1 MRCFRCFKCWVK
13 KWSCFFA
20 YQNSLPEFFPCQLCR
35 YHLQALHVAWGI
47 EAQGLLGSPHG
58 SLGPWTSMQPCSHAP
73 QLDPHQLDPQLD
85 PLSLR
90 ALTFFMTQNTSR
102 HVGWTHEKIL
112 QSGWKT
118 FSLCVRNNRDTVSY
132 HYHTSYHLFS
142 FSIGVLSLCRISVW
156 LVSSFHRFG
165 PGGQLWAQS
174 MEHPH
179 RVWKSLPKLS
189 LLKSSRNFHVA
200 SKKDRTRAV
209 S

>member
-1 MRCFRCFKCWVK
+1 M
-13 KWSCFFA
+13 
-20 YQNSLPEFFPCQLCR
+20 
-35 YHLQALHVAWGI
+35 AWGI

-58 SLGPWTSMQPCSHAP
+58 SLGPWTSMQPCTTTGSASTGSTTGSTESP
-73 QLDPHQLDPQLD
+73 GLDILHDSKHL
-85 PLSLR
+85 
-90 ALTFFMTQNTSR
+90 TSR
-102 HVGWTHEKIL
+102 RLNTRKNSAVWLKDVLIV
-112 QSGWKT
+112 
-118 FSLCVRNNRDTVSY
+118 CVRNNRDTVSY

>member
-118 FSLCVRNNRDTVSY
+118 FSLCVRNNRDTISY
-132 HYHTSYHLFS
+132 IIIHYHTLSYHLWC
-142 FSIGVLSLCRISVW
+142 VVSVSHFCMAF
-156 LVSSFHRFG
+156 LFSSFRAWRPAMG
-165 PGGQLWAQS
+165 TIYGTSASRLEIATQVVGA
-174 MEHPH
+174 
-179 RVWKSLPKLS
+179 KILS
-189 LLKSSRNFHVA
+189 QFSCGF
-200 SKKDRTRAV
+200 KKT
-209 S
+209 